1 MKIIQHGKLIQ
12 REIRRVYTCKRCGC
26 IFMPENAN
34 EEMRTPDNKD
44 YMAECP
50 DCGLESR
57 DYSAENRVVL
67 EVTGVDL
74 KAYFGREK

>member
-1 MKIIQHGKLIQ
+1 MKIIQHGRLIQ

-74 KAYFGREK
+74 KAYFWGKK